1 LSKNPI
7 KENTR
12 NILIKKS
19 YAEVKP
25 RLQTAI
31 TETRT
36 RSRKPLR
43 SVTSDREEDDCLSL
57 KKKKFSTQ
65 ARY

>member
-12 NILIKKS
+12 NLLISKS
-19 YAEVKP
+19 YVEAKP
-25 RLQTAI
+25 RLQTVI
-31 TETRT
+31 TETRP

-43 SVTSDREEDDCLSL
+43 SVTSDREEDGYLSL
-57 KKKKFSTQ
+57 KKKFST
-65 ARY
+65 